1 MLLMDR
7 KRICILVFSDIVRDG
22 RVLREVEYARRY
34 YEVDVIA
41 QGQWNPPE
49 GVRFFSLPRT
59 TWNASLV
66 SVALLLGGN
75 ITSRAWEKYYWQR
88 REYWNAL
95 DLLRNGRYDLIH
107 ANDLDTLPV
116 AVKAAEGSNTR
127 ILYDAHEYSLDAGGE
142 SWRVRLR
149 SPFRKYLLQTYGPK
163 ISAMITVAH
172 GIGNLYRSH
181 FNFESKVIMNVPY
194 YREHAFRPV
203 NPACINLVHHGAV
216 IAGRNI
222 EDLISMMSRLD
233 DRFHL
238 HLMLIPVYKSY
249 HASLLQLAKKTAPDR
264 IHFLRPVAPHQVTEV
279 VNRFDIG
286 IPLMRVDK
294 ISYFNA
300 LPNKF
305 FDYIIAGLAIAVSPL
320 PEMERIVKEHQI
332 GAISPDQTI
341 DSMVDVLNSLS
352 PDQINEFKKNSLTL
366 AKTLNGDVEMQ
377 KLMDIYAGLLSA

>member
-1 MLLMDR
+1 MEG
-7 KRICILVFSDIVRDG
+7 KRVCILVFSDIARDG
-22 RVLREVEYARRY
+22 RVLREVEYARRH

-59 TWNASLV
+59 TWSASLV
-66 SVALLLGGN
+66 SVFLLLAGN

-88 REYWNAL
+88 REYWDAL
-95 DLLRNGRYDLIH
+95 ELLRNGRYDLIH

-116 AVKAAEGSNTR
+116 AIKAAEGSKTR
-127 ILYDAHEYSLDAGGE
+127 VLYDAHEFSLDAGGE

-149 SPFRKYLLQTYGPK
+149 SPFRRYLLQTYGPK
-163 ISAMITVAH
+163 ISAMITVAN

-181 FNFESKVIMNVPY
+181 FQFDSKVIMNAPY
-194 YREHAFRPV
+194 YREHEFRPV
-203 NPACINLVHHGAV
+203 DPACIHLVHHGGV

-222 EDLISMMSRLD
+222 EDFISMMPRLD

-249 HASLLQLAKKTAPDR
+249 HASLQQLAKKTAPDR
-264 IHFLRPVAPHQVTEV
+264 IHFLTPVAPLQVTEV
-279 VNRFDIG
+279 VNRFDVG
-286 IPLMRVDK
+286 IPLMRVNK

-320 PEMERIVKEHQI
+320 PEMQKIVREHQI
-332 GAISPDQTI
+332 GMVAPDQTI
-341 DSMVDVLNSLS
+341 DSMVQTLNSLT
-352 PDQINEFKKNSLTL
+352 PEQINEFKKNSLAL